1 MGRKVNWYIINNNN
15 EVLLYN
21 HHIQKFSKINKS
33 GLNIDKLI
41 DIANLYE
48 RKIFQ
53 RHNFN
58 DNYIE
63 FAIVMTHN
71 CNLECDYCFE
81 RGIKQNG
88 EDEDIEKIIKYIN
101 KKIEAKSPEKIVL
114 RFFGGEL
121 LLKVDDIARIIK
133 SIKTFYEDLNI
144 Y

>member
-63 FAIVMTHN
+63 FAIVMG
-71 CNLECDYCFE
+71 Y
-81 RGIKQNG
+81 
-88 EDEDIEKIIKYIN
+88 
-101 KKIEAKSPEKIVL
+101 
-114 RFFGGEL
+114 
-121 LLKVDDIARIIK
+121 
-133 SIKTFYEDLNI
+133 
-144 Y
+144 